1 MDFNW
6 LGASRISASNF
17 YGKTEKYVFL
27 WLSIL
32 LFSLIVATLIPRF
45 VTSDLPGGD
54 AGEAPL
60 YVLIVALFAIAALG
74 LAVIYLRL
82 QCRALEVARSVDNHA
97 ALHDPMTGSANRRHF
112 ELRLKQL
119 ASDAEPAHSLMM
131 IDLDRFKPVNDLYGH
146 AAGDALLKDIA
157 TGLGRVVGPNDL
169 VARLGGDEFALLL
182 QSTSVPNAERTAL
195 AVLEFVKRYR
205 LNWQGQRVSVGTSIG
220 VIHIDQA
227 GLTPATLLAA
237 ADEALYAAKEAG
249 RGAVYSASFTSSET
263 DALSFQRIDEG
274 TPEPES
280 STKSHLP
287 VDGRRQELYGIAM
300 ATLQPKIPEYQKNR
314 MGSRRRHLVSQ
325 WVMVEPLT
333 IGDQTSPGMK
343 MRELLEDAAAHGDGG
358 ADLARW
364 ILLMTL
370 ESASRLS
377 PTALGRI
384 GFVIPIPARAVVS
397 APDFAA
403 DLMRI
408 NALAHNPIRHLT
420 FVLHNLAS
428 MYDSPAIHKFHHGLQ
443 SRGARLGFEIR
454 ASTLDVLAP
463 LKHAQYDEL
472 HLGRELSKNFKA
484 GTSAYAAVETLVTFA
499 NQNSTT
505 VVASNVDK
513 EDELR
518 HLAMLGVN
526 RFSGPVINNPRPLHD
541 VLQNLIKSI

>member
-1 MDFNW
+1 MDLNW
-6 LGASRISASNF
+6 LRKPQFPAMRFFGKSDKIALTGLTLLLLLLSVAS
-17 YGKTEKYVFL
+17 V
-27 WLSIL
+27 
-32 LFSLIVATLIPRF
+32 IPRF
-45 VTSDLPGGD
+45 GSGSLPGGD
-54 AGEAPL
+54 VGEAPIL
-60 YVLIVALFAIAALG
+60 VVIVALLIIAALG
-74 LAVIYLRL
+74 LAVIFLRL
-82 QCRALEVARSVDNHA
+82 QCRALEIARSVDNHA

-112 ELRLKQL
+112 EQRLEQL
-119 ASDAEPAHSLMM
+119 AGDNTPSHSLMM

-157 TGLGRVVGPNDL
+157 TGFGRVVGTNDL

-182 QSTSVPNAERTAL
+182 KDTSVLNAERTAL
-195 AVLEFVKRYR
+195 SVLEFVKKYR

-227 GLTPATLLAA
+227 GLTPTTLMAA

-249 RGAVYSASFTSSET
+249 RGAVFSAHFASSESDELT
-263 DALSFQRIDEG
+263 FQRIDAG

-287 VDGRRQELYGIAM
+287 EDGRKQELYGVAM
-300 ATLQPKIPEYQKNR
+300 ASLQPKIPNYQTSR
-314 MGSRRRHLVSQ
+314 MGSRRRHIVSQ

-333 IGDQTSPGMK
+333 IGDELQPGVK
-343 MRELLEDAAAHGDGG
+343 MHELLEDAAAHGDGG

-364 ILLMTL
+364 ILLMAL

-384 GFVIPIPARAVVS
+384 GFVIPVPARAVATV
-397 APDFAA
+397 PDLAD

-428 MYDSPAIHKFHHGLQ
+428 MYDSPAIDKFHYGLH

-463 LKHAQYDEL
+463 LKHAPYDEL

-484 GTSAYAAVETLVTFA
+484 GTSAYAAVEALVTFA
-499 NQNSTT
+499 EQNNTT
-505 VVASNVDK
+505 VVASHVDN
-513 EDELR
+513 EEELR
-518 HLAMLGVN
+518 HLAMLGVS
-526 RFSGPVINNPRPLHD
+526 RFSGPVVNEPKPLHD
-541 VLQNLIKSI
+541 VLQSLAKTV

>member
-1 MDFNW
+1 MK
-6 LGASRISASNF
+6 F
-17 YGKTEKYVFL
+17 YGKTEKYVVL
-27 WLSIL
+27 GLSIL
-32 LFSLIVATLIPRF
+32 LLLLIVATIIPRF
-45 VTSDLPGGD
+45 VSSNLPGGD

-60 YVLIVALFAIAALG
+60 IVLIVALLTIAALSF
-74 LAVIYLRL
+74 AVIYLRL

-97 ALHDPMTGSANRRHF
+97 SLHDPMTGSANRRHF

-119 ASDAEPAHSLMM
+119 ASDNAPAHSLMM

-146 AAGDALLKDIA
+146 AAGDALLRDIA
-157 TGLGRVVGPNDL
+157 TGFRRIVGLNDL
-169 VARLGGDEFALLL
+169 VARLGGDEFAILLKD
-182 QSTSVPNAERTAL
+182 TSVPDAERTAL
-195 AVLEFVKRYR
+195 AVLEFVKKYR

-220 VIHIDQA
+220 FIHFNQV
-227 GLTPATLLAA
+227 GLTPATLMAA
-237 ADEALYAAKEAG
+237 ADEALYVAKEAG
-249 RGAVYSASFTSSET
+249 RGAVYSANFTCVEA
-263 DALSFQRIDEG
+263 DELCFQRIDAG
-274 TPEPES
+274 TPEPTS
-280 STKSHLP
+280 STRSHLP

-300 ATLQPKIPEYQKNR
+300 ATLQPIITEYQKNR
-314 MGSRRRHLVSQ
+314 VRSRRRHVVSQ

-333 IGDQTSPGMK
+333 IGDETSPGVK

-364 ILLMTL
+364 ILLMAL
-370 ESASRLS
+370 DSASRLS

-384 GFVIPIPARAVVS
+384 GFVLPIPARAVESV
-397 APDFAA
+397 PDLAD

-408 NALAHNPIRHLT
+408 NALARNPIRHLT

-428 MYDSPAIHKFHHGLQ
+428 MYDSPALKKFHHGLH

-463 LKHAQYDEL
+463 LKHAPYDEL

-505 VVASNVDK
+505 VVASNVDN

-526 RFSGPVINNPRPLHD
+526 RFSGPVINDPKPLHD
-541 VLQNLIKSI
+541 VLQNLARAI